1 MQNVEKILKKKR
13 LCLALTGV
21 EPEKILETL
30 PYFEIEL
37 EKFDKKEKKSSRGRK
52 TELADSLQKLFFILY
67 YVKCYPTFD
76 EAGFFFGVDKGTAN
90 RWVHKYSKILES
102 TLNEMMLLP
111 ERKPKKITS
120 KLKKMKENNEE
131 IFIDGTERPT
141 RRPKNKAIQKE
152 NYSGKK
158 KRHTVK
164 NLVIT
169 NRNKEILFLSQTVRG
184 SMHDFTL
191 MKETLTKNCLPSKMK
206 VYVDTGFLGFQN
218 LSPNLNI
225 FMPKKK
231 PKSRNLFQYEKNENR
246 KISRLR
252 ILVEHAIGGIKRL
265 RGITD
270 VFRNIKKGF
279 SDLIISLC
287 CGLWNLTLK
296 KF

>member
-1 MQNVEKILKKKR
+1 MQNIEKILKKKR

-21 EPEKILETL
+21 APEKIYETL

-37 EKFDKKEKKSSRGRK
+37 AKHDKKEEKSSRGRK

-111 ERKPKKITS
+111 ERKPKMITS

-169 NRNKEILFLSQTVRG
+169 NRNREILFLSHTVKG

-231 PKSRNLFQYEKNENR
+231 PKSRNLFQYEKIENR

-270 VFRNIKKGF
+270 VFRNTKKGF